1 MFDFDDDIGDGFVVN
16 CAEVVR
22 SKESLA
28 VTRLLAADLLAKPY
42 LAVGDWIRN
51 VSDSDLQTLIEGS
64 EPDDNDEYK
73 LEDLMLIVMMLR
85 QAEGL
90 PPINTDEGF
99 REGCGHL
106 VSMLVVESLARKG
119 LVKVFYE
126 NMSFGEDMGD
136 KIIVE
141 KL

>member
-1 MFDFDDDIGDGFVVN
+1 MFEFNDDIGDGFTVN
-16 CAEVVR
+16 CAEVVK

-42 LAVGDWIRN
+42 LAVGDWIKN
-51 VSDSDLQTLIEGS
+51 VSDSDLSVLVDGS
-64 EPDDNDEYK
+64 EPDENDEYK

-99 REGCGHL
+99 REGCGQL
-106 VSMLVVESLARKG
+106 VTFLVMESLARKK
-119 LVKVFYE
+119 LVRIFYE
-126 NMSFGEDMGD
+126 NMSFGDDMKD
-136 KIIVE
+136 KVIVE

>member
-1 MFDFDDDIGDGFVVN
+1 MFDYEDVGDGFVVN
-16 CAEVVR
+16 CAEVVK

-42 LAVGDWIRN
+42 IAVGDWIRN
-51 VSDSDLQTLIEGS
+51 VSDTDLQTLVDGA
-64 EPDDNDEYK
+64 EPDENDEYK

-90 PPINTDEGF
+90 PPIKEDEGF

-106 VSMLVVESLARKG
+106 VTLLVIESLARKG

-136 KIIVE
+136 KVVVE
-141 KL
+141 RL